1 MTAKWGSYIKSIGEG
16 SASANTF
23 LKQINNFIN
32 HLISTTKTNFSNPQL
47 IQSNVKKEMLW
58 TTVILFLA
66 MSIEIVV
73 IFQSVKLSRKRN

>member
-1 MTAKWGSYIKSIGEG
+1 MTAKWGCYIKSIGEG

-47 IQSNVKKEMLW
+47 IQLLVEETNKALENSVYGQCPKCKKGNVMD
-58 TTVILFLA
+58 
-66 MSIEIVV
+66 
-73 IFQSVKLSRKRN
+73 